1 MAVVINEFEV
11 VPADDR
17 PRESSRS
24 GDAAALPRPPKDA
37 ERELDRMLYQRRV
50 RAARRTAV

>member
-17 PRESSRS
+17 PREPARPAEAATSSQ
-24 GDAAALPRPPKDA
+24 PPKDA
-37 ERELDRMLYQRRV
+37 ERELDRMLFQRRI